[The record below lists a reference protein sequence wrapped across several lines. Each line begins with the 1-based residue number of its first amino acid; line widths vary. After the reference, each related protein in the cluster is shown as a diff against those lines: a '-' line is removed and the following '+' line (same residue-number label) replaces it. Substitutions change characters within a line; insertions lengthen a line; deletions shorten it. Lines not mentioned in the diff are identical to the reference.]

1 MRWRPPPWIA
11 GAGALAAVLWF
22 GTPTLLRRLAFFR
35 VRQVELVGVQHLAPD
50 AVIAALRL
58 PAQASVF
65 DDTRRLADRVEG
77 LPGVAAARVVR
88 RLPAALKVMV
98 REVEPVAFVP
108 GPRGAGGGLAVVDAR
123 GRVLPFDPSRTGLD
137 LPLAATA
144 DSGVLAVL
152 ALIQSVDAVLF
163 QEITAARRLG
173 SRGDVVLEWGPRL
186 VLLRRD
192 AGPEVI
198 QAVVLVAQDLALK
211 ARTYAE
217 LDARYAGQVVVRRR
231 RGVPA
236 SVTWW
241 RGWTWAARRPAQ

>member
-1 MRWRPPPWIA
+1 MRWKRPRWIA
-11 GAGALAAVLWF
+11 GAGALAATLWV
-22 GTPTLLRRLAFFR
+22 GTPTVLRRLAFFR

-50 AVIAALRL
+50 ALLAALRL
-58 PAQASVF
+58 PARASVF

-77 LPGVAAARVVR
+77 LPGVATARVAR
-88 RLPAALKVMV
+88 RFPGALKVIV

-108 GPRGAGGGLAVVDAR
+108 GARGLAVVDAR
-123 GRVLPFDPSRTGLD
+123 GRRLPFDPSRTGLD

-163 QEITAARRLG
+163 QEITAARRVG
-173 SRGDVVLEWGPRL
+173 SRGDVELAWGPRR

-211 ARTYAE
+211 ARPYTE

-231 RGVPA
+231 PGRGESGA
-236 SVTWW
+236 
-241 RGWTWAARRPAQ
+241 

>member
-1 MRWRPPPWIA
+1 MRRHLPRLVV
-11 GAGALAAVLWF
+11 GAGALAVALWL
-22 GTPTLLRRLAFFR
+22 GTPALLRRLAFFR
-35 VRQVELVGVQHLAPD
+35 VRQVELVGVQHLPPE
-50 AVIAALRL
+50 AVLAALRL
-58 PAQASVF
+58 PAGASVF
-65 DDTRRLADRVEG
+65 EDTRRLADRVEG
-77 LPGVAAARVVR
+77 LPGVALARVVR
-88 RLPAALKVMV
+88 RLPAALKVIV
-98 REVEPVAFVP
+98 REEEPVAFVP
-108 GPRGAGGGLAVVDAR
+108 GLRGEAGGGGLAVVDAR
-123 GRVLPFDPSRTGLD
+123 GRVLPFDPARTGLD

-152 ALIQSVDAVLF
+152 ALIQSVDPALF

-211 ARTYAE
+211 ARPYTE

-231 RGVPA
+231 RSGGGGGGGGEGA
-236 SVTWW
+236 
-241 RGWTWAARRPAQ
+241 